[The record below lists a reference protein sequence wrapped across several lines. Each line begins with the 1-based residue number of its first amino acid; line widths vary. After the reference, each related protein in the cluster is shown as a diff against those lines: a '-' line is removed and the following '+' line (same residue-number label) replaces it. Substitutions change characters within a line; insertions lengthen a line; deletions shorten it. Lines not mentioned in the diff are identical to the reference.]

1 MPFPWTPG
9 QQQQAPSRQDIRDTK
24 QAKWK
29 PALGYGQQAQPGM
42 PQPDMPVTLQQRNA
56 PAIQRRAGP
65 SNFVTFGQQLAAN
78 QEVAQRM
85 AQRAGDRV
93 EDNGASTGL
102 LKNDAGRQ
110 ALLQQA
116 YGQATELDA
125 AMAGAASP
133 DYYAQLEAQYGPE
146 AQRRAAAAA
155 TAEAKRQADA
165 RAAEAAAR
173 QQRAQAEAAQ
183 EARDNDPKR
192 KADRIRA
199 EDAQRPR
206 GQMGK
211 ERWANLHGMTLEQWI
226 EAGEQPPF

>member
-1 MPFPWTPG
+1 MPPRMPG
-9 QQQQAPSRQDIRDTK
+9 QPPPLAARDAKDRRLGQFQQMAQQAAPPFQPPRQP
-24 QAKWK
+24 K
-29 PALGYGQQAQPGM
+29 PMSAAEA
-42 PQPDMPVTLQQRNA
+42 NA
-56 PAIQRRAGP
+56 PIQRRAGP
-65 SNFVTFGQQLAAN
+65 SNFVTFGQQLTAN

>member
-1 MPFPWTPG
+1 MPPRMPG
-9 QQQQAPSRQDIRDTK
+9 QPLPQAARDVKDRRLGQFQQMAQQAAPMF
-24 QAKWK
+24 
-29 PALGYGQQAQPGM
+29 QPP
-42 PQPDMPVTLQQRNA
+42 PQPKPMSAAVANA
-56 PAIQRRAGP
+56 PGAPIQRRAGP

-78 QEVAQRM
+78 REVAQRM
-85 AQRAGDRV
+85 AQQAGNQV

-110 ALLQQA
+110 ALLQKA
-116 YGQATELDA
+116 YGQATEMDA

-133 DYYAQLEAQYGPE
+133 NYYAQLEAQYGPE

-165 RAAEAAAR
+165 RAAEAAAQ

-183 EARDNDPKR
+183 EARDNDPAA
-192 KADRIRA
+192 KAERIRQ